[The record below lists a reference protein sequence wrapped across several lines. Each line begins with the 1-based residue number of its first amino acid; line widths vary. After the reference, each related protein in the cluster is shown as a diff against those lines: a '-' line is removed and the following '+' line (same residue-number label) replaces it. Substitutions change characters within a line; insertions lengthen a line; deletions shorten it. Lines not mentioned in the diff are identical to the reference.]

1 MKSINEYL
9 TPTNM
14 SKGSEKTY
22 VSKNYGTKVE
32 MNTDL
37 LEKWLNTSTE
47 DDEEE
52 VMETIIRCFI
62 SLCGDDKEKGL
73 ERTKTFLTD
82 LSSHANT
89 YFDNNFKIY
98 KG

>member
-14 SKGSEKTY
+14 AKGRAETY
-22 VSKNYGTKVE
+22 VSKNYLTKAE
-32 MNTDL
+32 MDTDL
-37 LEKWLNTSTE
+37 LEKWLNTGTE

-62 SLCGDDKEKGL
+62 DLCGNDKEKGL
-73 ERTKTFLTD
+73 KRTKAFLTA
-82 LSSHANT
+82 LSSHART
-89 YFDNNFKIY
+89 YFDNNFPIY